1 MGQRQS
7 SAPVVQ
13 GTVEPG
19 FESVREMFAR
29 NFARGAEESAQLC
42 VYVGEA
48 RVVDL
53 WCSTSDPGY
62 TADTLTTQFSLSKK
76 AIADLQRIRG
86 NTTSQSSNGRGGMDN
101 GHMCS

>member
-1 MGQRQS
+1 MGQQQS

-53 WCSTSDPGY
+53 WCSISDPGY
-62 TADTLTTQFSLSKK
+62 TADTLTTVFSSTK
-76 AIADLQRIRG
+76 
-86 NTTSQSSNGRGGMDN
+86 GRLVN
-101 GHMCS
+101 YA